1 MVKTKSTKAAK
12 GTNVAV
18 KQKSAAPPLSQK
30 AQKPKAVKTATKKT
44 AVRNVSK
51 KPSGNQSPST
61 ASNDSEQSDGRVSDP
76 ENDEPD
82 LSGRSRPVP
91 AEVLQNRYCLFCWD
105 QQGIRVHHTIHNTAE
120 LRELERSLQ
129 SLQRELH
136 KMVPE
141 HITDSEQDSDSP
153 HNSGKSKGNGSN
165 SVLQP
170 HSAGDYQEKSERYK
184 VLLWQLERAQELYK
198 KGFGSSFDLWIDHL
212 TLTQMLRDGWTYE
225 SVRQKLPEDWIEDP
239 ELPNFL
245 QDKRPRFPRGT
256 DQLGDIEQEAAGPS
270 DEELL
275 DELNDHD
282 QRAVVDMYR
291 LRNMSLMPGLAM
303 DDDLD
308 EVGENISR
316 EAAVAA
322 LEALR
327 KDQIP
332 ELVRTWRDNAKPF
345 THRDS
350 KLQMKDY
357 AKDVHI
363 FKEPRSES
371 APSLQAYRAIANIA
385 FSMQAAQR
393 LWKKHG
399 ITDEG
404 YSKLLRD
411 GFDQLADLRNGLDEA
426 GVTGLPPL
434 LHLPPKRRPR
444 QRKSLEPFVIDHSMD
459 AKEAQT
465 KQTYAYK
472 PDRPLGPM
480 ISENT
485 YSYHEKRQ
493 MNGNEDGG
501 HTDHVN
507 VSREMLNGLTME
519 LDQLV
524 DAE

>member
-1 MVKTKSTKAAK
+1 MKPTKAAK
-12 GTNVAV
+12 GTKGAV
-18 KQKSAAPPLSQK
+18 KQKSTAPPLSQK
-30 AQKPKAVKTATKKT
+30 GKKPMAVKPATAKT
-44 AVRNVSK
+44 AIRDAPK
-51 KPSGNQSPST
+51 KPSRKQSPST
-61 ASNDSEQSDGRVSDP
+61 ASNDFEQSDGRISDA

-105 QQGIRVHHTIHNTAE
+105 QQGVRVHHSIPNAVE
-120 LRELERSLQ
+120 LRELERNLQ

-136 KMVPE
+136 KMAPE
-141 HITDSEQDSDSP
+141 HISDSEQDSDHLYQP
-153 HNSGKSKGNGSN
+153 GQSKANGSG
-165 SVLQP
+165 SVPQP
-170 HSAGDYQEKSERYK
+170 HSAGDYQGTSERYK

-198 KGFGSSFDLWIDHL
+198 KGFGAPFDLWIDHL
-212 TLTQMLRDGWTYE
+212 TLTQILRDGWTYK
-225 SVRQKLPEDWIEDP
+225 SIRQKLPEDWIEDP
-239 ELPNFL
+239 ELPESL
-245 QDKRPRFPRGT
+245 QDKRPRFPPGT

-275 DELNDHD
+275 DELDDND

-291 LRNMSLMPGLAM
+291 LRNMSPMPSLAM
-303 DDDLD
+303 EDDFD
-308 EVGENISR
+308 EVGENVSR

-322 LEALR
+322 LNALR

-332 ELVRTWRDNAKPF
+332 ELVRAWRDNAKPF

-357 AKDVHI
+357 SKDVHI
-363 FKEPRSES
+363 FKEAGSES
-371 APSLQAYRAIANIA
+371 APSLQAYRAITNIA

-404 YSKLLRD
+404 YSKLLKD
-411 GFDQLADLRNGLDEA
+411 GFDQLASLRDDLDEA

-434 LHLPPKRRPR
+434 LDLPPRRRPR

-459 AKEAQT
+459 AKEAQA

-480 ISENT
+480 ISENA
-485 YSYHEKRQ
+485 YSFHHGDKDSG
-493 MNGNEDGG
+493 GNTG
-501 HTDHVN
+501 HGKI
-507 VSREMLNGLTME
+507 SREALMGFNME

-524 DAE
+524 DAADQAAI